1 MKEQYKHLPLRSGV
15 GIVVLNQEDKIF
27 VARRIDNPKNFW
39 QMPQGGIDEGEDFLT
54 AAYREL
60 KEETSIT
67 KVELIKELDGFITYE
82 LPDHLLG
89 IIWKGKYKGQKQ
101 KWFLLRLTCDDKDVD
116 VLHSSHPEFDDWRW
130 TSYWYPI
137 RNVVSF
143 KREVYRRALKELLP
157 MLFNGLRSQQK
168 PEQKSNNKPDHKKHS
183 RRHKARR
190 RKNPNQ

>member
-1 MKEQYKHLPLRSGV
+1 MQAKRRSKRETYDKLLPRRYRLPKRLIRSGTHPV
-15 GIVVLNQEDKIF
+15 CI
-27 VARRIDNPKNFW
+27 
-39 QMPQGGIDEGEDFLT
+39 
-54 AAYREL
+54 
-60 KEETSIT
+60 
-67 KVELIKELDGFITYE
+67 
-82 LPDHLLG
+82 
-89 IIWKGKYKGQKQ
+89 GQKQ